1 MAKEKEDRASRF
13 VGKEGDFTKVP
24 PESQTAKQKAEVRK
38 VIAILKKVQVVK
50 EKPKPKTRQITETK
64 ATCKAC
70 GNVWFYGKSDS
81 LEQFG
86 NASSNCGKS
95 MMCCTCSP
103 CAMFIPNQKV
113 TDLNKCPK
121 CNSKAVNR
129 EKVTHDV

>member
-1 MAKEKEDRASRF
+1 MAKKKEVDKRASRF
-13 VGKEGDFTKVP
+13 VSEKGDLTITKP
-24 PESQTAKQKAEVRK
+24 QKNDPEKD
-38 VIAILKKVQVVK
+38 LQVVK
-50 EKPKPKTRQITETK
+50 EDPKRKVRQITETK

-81 LEQFG
+81 LEQMG
-86 NASSNCGKS
+86 AASSNCGKS

>member
-1 MAKEKEDRASRF
+1 MVKKQQ
-13 VGKEGDFTKVP
+13 GKCGKCG
-24 PESQTAKQKAEVRK
+24 RK
-38 VIAILKKVQVVK
+38 VLIPSVFEGQKLCAVCHSNAKNSQ
-50 EKPKPKTRQITETK
+50 KPRTRQITETK

-70 GNVWFYGKSDS
+70 GNVWFYGKLDS
-81 LEQFG
+81 IEQMG

-103 CAMFIPNQKV
+103 CALFIPDNKV

-121 CNSKAVNR
+121 CNSKAVVK

>member
-1 MAKEKEDRASRF
+1 MT
-13 VGKEGDFTKVP
+13 TKKN
-24 PESQTAKQKAEVRK
+24 ES
-38 VIAILKKVQVVK
+38 KKDVQVVK
-50 EKPKPKTRQITETK
+50 EEPKPKGRQITETK

-81 LEQFG
+81 IEQMG

-103 CAMFIPNQKV
+103 CALFIPDKKIKNLNQ
-113 TDLNKCPK
+113 CPK
-121 CNSKAVNR
+121 CNSRAVNR

>member
-1 MAKEKEDRASRF
+1 MTTKKNEPKKE
-13 VGKEGDFTKVP
+13 
-24 PESQTAKQKAEVRK
+24 
-38 VIAILKKVQVVK
+38 VQVVK
-50 EKPKPKTRQITETK
+50 EEPKKKVRQITETK

-70 GNVWFYGKSDS
+70 GNTWFYGKSDS
-81 LEQFG
+81 LEQMG
-86 NASSNCGKS
+86 AASSNCGKS

-121 CNSKAVNR
+121 CNSRAVNR

>member
-1 MAKEKEDRASRF
+1 MSNNKK
-13 VGKEGDFTKVP
+13 KI
-24 PESQTAKQKAEVRK
+24 QKKNITNV
-38 VIAILKKVQVVK
+38 
-50 EKPKPKTRQITETK
+50 KTRQITETK

-70 GNVWFYGKSDS
+70 GNVWHYGKSDS
-81 LEQFG
+81 LEQVG

-103 CAMFIPNQKV
+103 LALLIPDKKI

-121 CNSKAVNR
+121 CRSRAVEK